1 MKNLPRG
8 RTLLPALAAVLA
20 CAVMAAPAAASSPL
34 GPLPPIDL
42 KLPGVAP
49 IDLNQ
54 LNPGVKPV
62 EACGPCNARSDEV
75 SPRALAAST
84 VYLLNRERTSRGLRP
99 LRINGRLSTA
109 ARGHTKDMVR
119 RRYFAHT
126 SRRGSTPGDRIRR
139 TGYLK
144 GARSWMVG
152 ENLARGSGSRST
164 PRSIVDAWMHS
175 SGHRRNILTRRFR
188 EIGIGVA
195 SRAPTSGSSAAATYT
210 TTFGQSG

>member
-1 MKNLPRG
+1 MNLSRHHSF
-8 RTLLPALAAVLA
+8 LLPLAALVL
-20 CAVMAAPAAASSPL
+20 CAVMATPASAEQRASSTAEAPVAQAAAS
-34 GPLPPIDL
+34 
-42 KLPGVAP
+42 
-49 IDLNQ
+49 
-54 LNPGVKPV
+54 
-62 EACGPCNARSDEV
+62 CGNSDAVGGEV
-75 SPRALAAST
+75 SERALESST
-84 VYLLNRERTSRGLRP
+84 VCLLNRERASRGLRG
-99 LRINGRLSTA
+99 LRVNRRLSA
-109 ARGHTKDMVR
+109 AAQRHTDDMVR
-119 RRYFAHT
+119 RRYFAHN
-126 SRRGSTPGDRIRR
+126 SRSGASSGDRIRR

-164 PRSIVDAWMHS
+164 PRSIVDSWMHS